1 MDKHLVA
8 VGTKRGPKLDAVHL
22 ALDQIASL
30 VAPGA
35 LFEVRGFD
43 VDSGVGHT
51 PLSSKESMRGAKQRA
66 DALMRMPSATAETFR
81 YFIGM
86 EGGLEVV
93 TSDDVHEQLARNIHR
108 RVFLE
113 SWAYV
118 SDGARG
124 HFGRSAAIE
133 LPEALAM
140 EVLDDGVELAAA
152 IDKFAG
158 RAGIRDSQ
166 GAWGVLS
173 RDLISRREA
182 FRVALIAA
190 FAPFYNAALFQRAS
204 AAG

>member
-1 MDKHLVA
+1 MDKHLIA
-8 VGTKRGPKLDAVHL
+8 VGTKRGPKLDAVHD
-22 ALDQIASL
+22 ALDQIAGL
-30 VAPGA
+30 LAPGER
-35 LFEVRGFD
+35 FEVRGFD
-43 VDSGVGHT
+43 IDSGVSHT
-51 PLSSKESMRGAKQRA
+51 PLSSAESMRGAKQRVE
-66 DALMRMPSATAETFR
+66 ALMRLPDCESFR

-93 TSDDVHEQLARNIHR
+93 TSEDLHEQAAGNIHR

-118 SDGARG
+118 TDGARG
-124 HFGRSAAIE
+124 HFGRSGAIE
-133 LPEALAM
+133 LPEELAI
-140 EVLDDGVELAAA
+140 EVLDHGVELAAA

-158 RAGIRDSQ
+158 MAGIRDSQ

-173 RDLISRREA
+173 RDLITRRDA

-190 FAPFYNAALFQRAS
+190 FAPFYNTTLFRRVS

>member
-1 MDKHLVA
+1 MDKYLVA
-8 VGTKRGPKLDAVHL
+8 VGTKRGPKLDAVHD
-22 ALDQIASL
+22 ALDQIAGL
-30 VAPGA
+30 LAPGA
-35 LFEVRGFD
+35 QFEVRGFD
-43 VDSGVGHT
+43 IDSGVSHT
-51 PLSSKESMRGAKQRA
+51 PLSSAESMRGAKQRVE
-66 DALMRMPSATAETFR
+66 ALMRLPDCESFR

-93 TSDDVHEQLARNIHR
+93 TSEDLHEQAAGNIHR

-118 SDGARG
+118 TDGARG
-124 HFGRSAAIE
+124 HFGRSGAIE
-133 LPEALAM
+133 LPEALAI
-140 EVLDDGVELAAA
+140 EVLNHGIELAAA

-158 RAGIRDSQ
+158 MAGIRDSQ

-173 RDLISRREA
+173 RDLITRRDA

-190 FAPFYNAALFQRAS
+190 FAPFYNAALFRRVS